1 MSYHIMNQDS
11 FSDHQITDILSLR
24 TVAVIGMS
32 KHSSKA
38 AHYVPKYLI
47 DNGYDVTPVNPNAEK
62 ILNISCYDYVS
73 EIEGPVDIIDVFRP
87 SEQISSII
95 RDCIEKKPKVIWL
108 QEGIHDFESEELARK
123 AGILVVFNRCMLA
136 EHMRLGL

>member
-1 MSYHIMNQDS
+1 MNRDS
-11 FSDHQITDILSLR
+11 FSDQQITDILSLR

-62 ILNISCYDYVS
+62 ILNISCYDSVS
-73 EIEGPVDIIDVFRP
+73 EIEGSVDIIDVFRP
-87 SEQISSII
+87 SEQISFII

>member
-1 MSYHIMNQDS
+1 MDS
-11 FSDHQITDILSLR
+11 DPHSDEQILNILSLKKI
-24 TVAVIGMS
+24 AVIGMS

-47 DNGYDVTPVNPNAEK
+47 DNGYDVTPVNPTAEK
-62 ILNISCYDYVS
+62 ILDLTCYDSIS
-73 EIEGPVDIIDVFRP
+73 EIDEDVDVIDVFRP

-95 RDCIEKKPKVIWL
+95 HDCIEKKTKVIWL

-123 AGILVVFNRCMLA
+123 AGIIVVFNRCMLA
-136 EHMRLGL
+136 EHQRLSL

>member
-1 MSYHIMNQDS
+1 MNQDS
-11 FSDHQITDILSLR
+11 FSDHQITDILALR

-136 EHMRLGL
+136 EHMRLRL

>member
-1 MSYHIMNQDS
+1 MNQDS

-87 SEQISSII
+87 SEQIASII